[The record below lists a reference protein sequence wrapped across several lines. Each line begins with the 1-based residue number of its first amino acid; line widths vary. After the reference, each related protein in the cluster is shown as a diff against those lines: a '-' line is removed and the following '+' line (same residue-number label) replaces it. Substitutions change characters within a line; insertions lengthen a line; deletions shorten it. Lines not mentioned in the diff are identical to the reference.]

1 MLLLAL
7 QSLETAILTR
17 KILVATVGKPL
28 VDVGHMTTA
37 FLSHTCKGAQNH
49 VKRHVRESS
58 FRLITA
64 IIEACGEVHGT
75 DSQAMGIIAQFVPV
89 LVTGLQVRNK

>member
-28 VDVGHMTTA
+28 IDAGHMTTA

-49 VKRHVRESS
+49 VNRHVRESS
-58 FRLITA
+58 FRLMTA
-64 IIEACGEVHGT
+64 IIEACGEVQGT
-75 DSQAMGIIAQFVPV
+75 DSQATGIIAQFVPV
-89 LVTGLQVRNK
+89 LVTGLQVSST